1 MPVNRRPG
9 RTYTAALLVALSLA
23 SPVAARPETGAP
35 PGAPSTKA
43 VDLSQIRVDNFAR
56 VNANYYRGA
65 QPEGGDYADLARL
78 GIKTIIN
85 LTSDDA
91 DATEKATAEQAGLT
105 YLQIPMTTR
114 TPPTSAQLATFLNTV
129 NDPARQPVYVHCVG
143 GRHRTGV
150 MTAVYRMTQDHW
162 TPRQAF
168 EEMKIYKYGAEFLH
182 PEFKQF
188 VYGYQVPVSAPENVA
203 LSPTAH

>member
-1 MPVNRRPG
+1 MLVNRRFG

-23 SPVAARPETGAP
+23 APVAARPGTGTP
-35 PGAPSTKA
+35 PGPHGTEA
-43 VDLSQIRVDNFAR
+43 VDLSRIRVDNFGR

-65 QPEGGDYADLARL
+65 QPEGADYADLAKL

-85 LTSDDA
+85 LTSEDA
-91 DATEKATAEQAGLT
+91 EASEKANAEQAGLT
-105 YLQIPMTTR
+105 SLQIPMTTR
-114 TPPTSAQLATFLNTV
+114 TPPTSEQLAAFLKTV
-129 NDPARQPVYVHCVG
+129 NDPASQPVYVHCVG

-150 MTAVYRMTQDHW
+150 MTAVYRMTQEHW

-168 EEMKIYKYGAEFLH
+168 EEMKTYKYGAEFLH

-188 VYGYQVPVSAPENVA
+188 VYGYQVP
-203 LSPTAH
+203 TAARIRD

>member
-1 MPVNRRPG
+1 VPVSKRFG

-23 SPVAARPETGAP
+23 SPVAARPEPGTP
-35 PGAPSTKA
+35 PGPHSQEA

-65 QPEGGDYADLARL
+65 QPEGGDYADLAKL

-91 DATEKATAEQAGLT
+91 EASEKANAEQAGLT
-105 YLQIPMTTR
+105 YLQIPMTTH
-114 TPPTSAQLATFLNTV
+114 TPPTSEQLATFLKTV
-129 NDPARQPVYVHCVG
+129 NDPASQPVYVHCVG

-168 EEMKIYKYGAEFLH
+168 SEMKTYKYGAEFLH

-188 VYGYQVPVSAPENVA
+188 VYGYQVPVSAPGVVA
-203 LSPTAH
+203 AARVGD